1 MKFEPNLEKPFTGKH
16 VTHYANG
23 KKMSETSYKEGR
35 IDGLWTWWYEM
46 RSKMEEEILQGHE
59 ERGAVDF
66 RYRNEKKWKEGNYN
80 DDDEKNGR
88 WTSWDWDGNVAKTET
103 YRNGELIN

>member
-1 MKFEPNLEKPFTGKH
+1 MKNFFSILWMVLFLVSCSEEREVSYLHDKNGLKFEPNLEKPFTGKH

-46 RSKMEEEILQGHE
+46 RSKMEEGILQGHE

-66 RYRNEKKWKEGNYN
+66 M
-80 DDDEKNGR
+80 
-88 WTSWDWDGNVAKTET
+88 V
-103 YRNGELIN
+103 